1 MYETMS
7 KKLKD
12 YADNETKLLD
22 NVRNTILSTYEK
34 GEKFRDR
41 IENELKEC
49 NKKLLTVESSTK
61 DALDFYTKLNDKL
74 KSNIED
80 LKKEVTY
87 LKK

>member
-34 GEKFRDR
+34 GEKFRNR
-41 IENELKEC
+41 MENELREC
-49 NKKLLTVESSTK
+49 NKKLLTVQSSTK